1 MRTQYRKKC
10 CLVLLVALLA
20 SLSITSC
27 TGSTKKE
34 KPLEISKINAVDYPN
49 RVGSFFH
56 LDDSFKELFNQNIHN
71 KPLKVINDNEFIDEY
86 TLYPQRN
93 QKIPNRTILLVD
105 NSYSMKTENAMEMVK
120 KNLTS
125 FIQLMTIEDE
135 VMIITFNT
143 DTQIRTLSDEG
154 KPVFLSDKTELFS
167 IIDSLTYEMK
177 NTALFDSIY
186 FSLDLFDLNTI
197 FQQSNVVVF
206 TDLAQTSQQVQNNY
220 TAKQCQELSSAK
232 GINVFTIVYGNNIV
246 PSFRDDIQQLSSVA
260 YYSDQYSEID
270 TIFQEISWDIYSEE
284 LLYGISTLWFL
295 DTEVPDQDLSYMK
308 ELLTEYVNHC
318 VSKDLNGLFDLSGKS
333 LLQDP
338 IVATNSL
345 SDFYHSVANV
355 STKKDDSEIISKEQF
370 EELFHYLANSS
381 NSAKNMVFITPSP
394 SSYLVSLLKQN
405 SEFATKSGI
414 SFSFIH
420 YKGDTSQQ
428 KGIASLANKTAGFT
442 QFIPENMPMQEASK
456 TIVDQLQGEYYL
468 SFPANQKNTL
478 LNVHYLKLLLTENE
492 DIWDGKA
499 YFVGFITTTFK
510 NSPYFKIFIWIL
522 LFILILLIMG
532 FLFLQTQSKKKH
544 KTEDNTSQ
552 PIFQAGIDQNDIEE
566 TVLLDINQKATENNN
581 TVLIRK
587 KPTKGVSW
595 ITVVKGDLRGKS
607 YTIKEEESTTIGRK
621 SDCDISIPDTSL
633 SSHHATIYKKVINK
647 KPYYYIKDMVS
658 TNQTKVNDI
667 TIEESVE
674 LHDNDIVECGE
685 VIFVFKSIANSEA
698 MQ

>member
-1 MRTQYRKKC
+1 MRTQYRKKYS
-10 CLVLLVALLA
+10 LMLLVALFA

-27 TGSTKKE
+27 TGSTTKE

-49 RVGSFFH
+49 TVGSFFH

-71 KPLKVINDNEFIDEY
+71 KPLRVVNDNESVDEY

-105 NSYSMKTENAMEMVK
+105 NSYSMKTENAMEMAK
-120 KNLTS
+120 QNLTS

-135 VMIITFNT
+135 VMIVTFNT
-143 DTQIRTLSDEG
+143 DTQIRTLSEEG

-167 IIDSLTYEMK
+167 IIDSLTYETK

-197 FQQSNVVVF
+197 FRQNNVVVF
-206 TDLAQTSQQVQNNY
+206 TDLAETSQQVKNTY
-220 TAKQCQELSSAK
+220 TAKQCQELASAK

-246 PSFRDDIQQLSSVA
+246 PSFRDNIQQLASVA
-260 YYSDQYSEID
+260 YYTDQSSEIQ
-270 TIFQEISWDIYSEE
+270 TIFQEISSDIYSED

-295 DTEVPDQDLSYMK
+295 DTEIPDQDLLYAK

-318 VSKDLNGLFDLSGKS
+318 VSKDLNGLFSISGENF
-333 LLQDP
+333 LQNS
-338 IVATNSL
+338 IVATNNL
-345 SDFYHSVANV
+345 ADFFHSVAFVESKENDPE
-355 STKKDDSEIISKEQF
+355 KISKEQF
-370 EELFHYLANSS
+370 EELLHYLADTP
-381 NSAKNMVFITPSP
+381 NSAKNMVFITTSP
-394 SSYLVSLLKQN
+394 SSHLISLLRQN

-420 YKGDTSQQ
+420 YKDDISQQ
-428 KGIASLANKTAGFT
+428 KGIASLANKTAGFV

-456 TIVDQLQGEYYL
+456 TVVNQLQGEYYL
-468 SFPANQKNTL
+468 SFPATKKNTL
-478 LNVHYLKLLLTENE
+478 LNIHHLKLTLAENE
-492 DIWDGKA
+492 EVGDGKT

-510 NSPYFKIFIWIL
+510 NSPYFNVFIWIL
-522 LFILILLIMG
+522 LFILICLIVG
-532 FLFLQTQSKKKH
+532 FLFLQNKSKKTRNTK
-544 KTEDNTSQ
+544 DNSSQ

-566 TVLLDINQKATENNN
+566 TVLLDVNRNATENNN

-587 KPTKGVSW
+587 KPTKGISW
-595 ITVVKGDLRGKS
+595 ITVLKGDLRGKS
-607 YTIKEEESTTIGRK
+607 YTIKEEEHTTIGRK
-621 SDCDISIPDTSL
+621 SDCDVSIPDTSL

-667 TIEESVE
+667 TIGESVE
-674 LHDNDIVECGE
+674 LHDNDIIICGE
-685 VIFVFKSIANSEA
+685 VVFVFKSIANSGA